1 MSVVFFANEEDVARK
16 VNIDDLY
23 EKKKKQDMKQ
33 LAIFNK
39 VLNRINRRIVAMGRS
54 RSRDN
59 YIWYLV
65 PEYIIG
71 ETLYNKN
78 DCIAYLVT
86 KLTDNGFAVK
96 YIHPNMML
104 ISWEN
109 WIPQYVRQE
118 LKKKTGVLLDE
129 HGNVVK
135 RGQKEDDLDMD
146 FDVGMPTNARETAE
160 GQTTQEKGN
169 GQGKQFRQ
177 ISDYKPTG
185 NLVYNKDYF
194 EKIEK
199 KVSFEK

>member
-33 LAIFNK
+33 LSIFNK
-39 VLNRINRRIVAMGRS
+39 VLNRINRRITTMGRS

-109 WIPQYVRQE
+109 WIPHYVRQE

-129 HGNVVK
+129 HGNLVK
-135 RGQKEDDLDMD
+135 RGEKDSDDMELDMLGGEP
-146 FDVGMPTNARETAE
+146 VSQAQERPTTAP
-160 GQTTQEKGN
+160 
-169 GQGKQFRQ
+169 GKQFRQ

>member
-39 VLNRINRRIVAMGRS
+39 VLNRINRRIIAMGRS

-86 KLTDNGFAVK
+86 KLTDNGFSVK

-109 WIPQYVRQE
+109 WIPYYVRQE

-129 HGNVVK
+129 HGNFVK
-135 RGQKEDDLDMD
+135 RGEKESDMD
-146 FDVGMPTNARETAE
+146 MDMLGEPSLTPNAGGVPNA
-160 GQTTQEKGN
+160 TQEKG
-169 GQGKQFRQ
+169 GKQFRQ

-199 KVSFEK
+199 KVSFDK

>member
-78 DCIAYLVT
+78 DCVAYLVT
-86 KLTDNGFAVK
+86 KLADNGFAVK
-96 YIHPNMML
+96 YIHPNML
-104 ISWEN
+104 LVSWDN
-109 WIPQYVRQE
+109 WVPQYVRQE
-118 LKKKTGVLLDE
+118 LKKKTGVLLDQ
-129 HGNVVK
+129 HGNMVRRDEV
-135 RGQKEDDLDMD
+135 EDEFDM
-146 FDVGMPTNARETAE
+146 MPSSNTQQGNTPAS
-160 GQTTQEKGN
+160 QQEKDK
-169 GQGKQFRQ
+169 GKQFRQ

-185 NLVYNKDYF
+185 NLVYNRDYF
-194 EKIEK
+194 DKIEK
-199 KVSFEK
+199 KVSFDK

>member
-96 YIHPNMML
+96 YIHPNML
-104 ISWEN
+104 LVSWEN

-118 LKKKTGVLLDE
+118 LKKKTGVLLDQ
-129 HGNVVK
+129 HGNMVRRDEVK
-135 RGQKEDDLDMD
+135 DELDMMD
-146 FDVGMPTNARETAE
+146 PTVVQPAAPPTP
-160 GQTTQEKGN
+160 QEK
-169 GQGKQFRQ
+169 GKQFRQ

-199 KVSFEK
+199 RVSFDK

>member
-16 VNIDDLY
+16 VNIDELY

-39 VLNRINRRIVAMGRS
+39 VLNRINRRITAMGRS

-129 HGNVVK
+129 HGNMIR
-135 RGQKEDDLDMD
+135 RGEKEDDLDMD
-146 FDVGMPTNARETAE
+146 MDIGSAQSTSTNNSANTA
-160 GQTTQEKGN
+160 QEK
-169 GQGKQFRQ
+169 GKQFRQ